1 MQLQLGASAAA
12 TSEGALPCRTV
23 SPASALDSILSR
35 RFPGQA
41 AGASA
46 IIASASRT
54 FHGVAG
60 GTPPGASRP
69 REPAVFR
76 GPQFSNTA
84 FIGSS
89 SAEPPRKP
97 AMTDILRLA
106 HSLSAEQ
113 FASIIKNGPA
123 SPFWPPAL
131 SAEGAHDLLCL
142 SNQQPAGRAAL
153 SAHTMPA
160 TSGEAMA
167 SLQLQLA
174 SDASRCLILE
184 ESNALLRQRL
194 ADLNGLLPPRTQ
206 HSTDIKSLHKPPQ
219 FGDDIKRRSAADLR
233 AHIDTVL
240 AYMDR
245 TGADFHSDIM
255 FWFSWQHMAWIQN
268 LLLSRPMLTRAE
280 FSGELVNYC
289 TGQVRAADVLAL
301 ESLIK
306 GHVTQG
312 SSSAAQ
318 YAQRFLNVARLL
330 PKESQLSMCKHYI
343 SGLTP
348 VLRARACLARDNQEW
363 TDLTLCI
370 QYSYAEEYRLSF
382 ETPYAPSRDQGEFPP
397 PPKRQNT
404 GEQT

>member
-1 MQLQLGASAAA
+1 MSASTDLQTGLPASDNAGGPSDIGSVMQLQLGASAAA

-35 RFPGQA
+35 RFPGQT

-131 SAEGAHDLLCL
+131 S
-142 SNQQPAGRAAL
+142 
-153 SAHTMPA
+153 
-160 TSGEAMA
+160 
-167 SLQLQLA
+167 
-174 SDASRCLILE
+174 
-184 ESNALLRQRL
+184 
-194 ADLNGLLPPRTQ
+194 
-206 HSTDIKSLHKPPQ
+206 
-219 FGDDIKRRSAADLR
+219 
-233 AHIDTVL
+233 
-240 AYMDR
+240 
-245 TGADFHSDIM
+245 DIM

-330 PKESQLSMCKHYI
+330 PKESQLSMCKHYV